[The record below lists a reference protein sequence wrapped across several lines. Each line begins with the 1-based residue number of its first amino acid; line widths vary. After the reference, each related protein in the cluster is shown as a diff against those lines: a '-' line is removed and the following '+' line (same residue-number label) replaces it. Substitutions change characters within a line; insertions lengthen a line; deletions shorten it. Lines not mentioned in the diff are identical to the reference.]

1 LDRRRESKCWQA
13 IIALLQALLLQPG
26 GHYSVELAGL
36 AVTVRGMHY
45 AVAPNTPPNVIYR
58 NRGINSLT
66 KKCLG
71 TFFGSGR
78 VTCQLC
84 SASYEFQL
92 KCTFWDQR
100 IVKIVLN
107 TQYSSLSKN
116 FSTLRLTTTDDK
128 TVGNVML
135 YSSHSRRR
143 AEMLYDLLIIS
154 FCDSNK

>member
-1 LDRRRESKCWQA
+1 M
-13 IIALLQALLLQPG
+13 I
-26 GHYSVELAGL
+26 V
-36 AVTVRGMHY
+36 VRGMHY

-107 TQYSSLSKN
+107 TQYSSLSKK
-116 FSTLRLTTTDDK
+116 FSTLRLTTTATYTMTK
-128 TVGNVML
+128 QL
-135 YSSHSRRR
+135 
-143 AEMLYDLLIIS
+143 EM
-154 FCDSNK
+154 

>member
-1 LDRRRESKCWQA
+1 MLASNNCFASSFTFTTWRALQCGVSRTCCYRLEY
-13 IIALLQALLLQPG
+13 IATSLFMI
-26 GHYSVELAGL
+26 V
-36 AVTVRGMHY
+36 VRGMHY

-107 TQYSSLSKN
+107 TQYSSLSKK
-116 FSTLRLTTTDDK
+116 FSTLRLTTTATYTMTK
-128 TVGNVML
+128 QL
-135 YSSHSRRR
+135 
-143 AEMLYDLLIIS
+143 EM
-154 FCDSNK
+154 